1 MKLLE
6 TVLAGAVCGLLALP
20 ASAAL
25 IATGTLTD
33 TQVSPGEYQYN
44 LTLHNTGTTTIGTFW
59 FSWVPG
65 LNFMSATPTSITSP
79 TGWTENVTTGP
90 GSAIEWTA
98 GSSLLAAGSSL
109 TGFSFQS
116 TETPA
121 QLAGF
126 AAPPYQTFPVT
137 TTFVYIGAPLTDP
150 GYQFV
155 VPVPSAV
162 PLPGALGLL
171 VGGLSLTS
179 LVGWRSRSRRSEL
192 PAM

>member
-1 MKLLE
+1 MKFLE
-6 TVLAGAVCGLLALP
+6 IALASAVCGLLALP

-25 IATGTLTD
+25 VATGTMTD
-33 TQVSPGEYQYN
+33 TQVGPGEYQYD
-44 LTLHNTGTTTIGTFW
+44 LTLHNVGTTTIGTFW

-90 GSAIEWTA
+90 GSAIQWLG
-98 GSSLLAAGSSL
+98 GSNLLAAGGSL

-126 AAPPYQTFPVT
+126 AAPPNQAFPVT
-137 TTFVYIGAPLTDP
+137 TSFVYSGAPFSDG

-155 VPVPSAV
+155 VPVPAAV
-162 PLPGALGLL
+162 PLPSALGLL
-171 VGGLSLTS
+171 VGGLSLAS

-192 PAM
+192 LAM